1 MLRGLRS
8 PQESNHWSISVTK
21 HAGYWVEI
29 PSYVKYMLIL
39 RHTEYF
45 TRQSCRIKY
54 NSLRIKL
61 KGAGSEKELLICAT
75 ILGAF

>member
-1 MLRGLRS
+1 
-8 PQESNHWSISVTK
+8 VTK

-54 NSLRIKL
+54 NSLRIKVSAWDPSTL
-61 KGAGSEKELLICAT
+61 RECHL
-75 ILGAF
+75 